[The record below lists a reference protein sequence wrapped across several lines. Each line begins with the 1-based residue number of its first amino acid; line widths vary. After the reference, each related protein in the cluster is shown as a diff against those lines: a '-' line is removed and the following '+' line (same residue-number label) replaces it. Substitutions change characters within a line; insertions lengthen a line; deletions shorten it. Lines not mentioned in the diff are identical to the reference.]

1 MTPTELKRMNV
12 ARLEKMIDDATD
24 AVQRQT
30 LGTAL
35 EREKARPL
43 DAYFGGAPHAAAAP
57 PSEPPGD

>member
-1 MTPTELKRMNV
+1 MTPTELKRLNV
-12 ARLEKMIDDATD
+12 ARLEKMIGDATN
-24 AVQRQT
+24 AVQRHN

-57 PSEPPGD
+57 PSDPPGD